1 MKKLPNVLAGFV
13 MMITSCAT
21 TAKFP
26 VSTVAPAAEISAK
39 KTMDKNKN
47 YVIELLALNL
57 TSTDRLNPPKNH
69 YNVWIVTEQ
78 NEYKNLGQIMNVN
91 AKKGYFKTLSPF
103 NPQVIIL
110 TAEDEGNR
118 PMPAGIEIARA
129 SFKK

>member
-1 MKKLPNVLAGFV
+1 MKTTQTILLSLATLLAG
-13 MMITSCAT
+13 CAT
-21 TAKFP
+21 SAKFP
-26 VSTVAPAAEISAK
+26 ISTVAPAAVITAK
-39 KTMDKNKN
+39 KTVDKNKN
-47 YVIELLALNL
+47 YVIELLALHL
-57 TSTDRLNPPKNH
+57 SSADRLNPPKNH
-69 YNVWIVTEQ
+69 YSVWIVTEQ

>member
-1 MKKLPNVLAGFV
+1 MILLSLTTLLAG
-13 MMITSCAT
+13 CAT
-21 TAKFP
+21 SAKFP
-26 VSTVAPAAEISAK
+26 ISTVAPAAVITAK
-39 KTMDKNKN
+39 KTVDKNKN
-47 YVIELLALNL
+47 YVIELLALHL
-57 TSTDRLNPPKNH
+57 SSADRLNPPKDH
-69 YNVWIVTEQ
+69 YSVWIVTEQ

-91 AKKGYFKTLSPF
+91 AKRGYFKTLSPF

>member
-57 TSTDRLNPPKNH
+57 TSTDHLNPPKNH

>member
-1 MKKLPNVLAGFV
+1 MKNILMILLSLTTLLAG
-13 MMITSCAT
+13 CAT
-21 TAKFP
+21 SAKFP
-26 VSTVAPAAEISAK
+26 ISTVAPAAVITAK
-39 KTMDKNKN
+39 KTVDKNKN
-47 YVIELLALNL
+47 YVIELLALHL
-57 TSTDRLNPPKNH
+57 SSADRLNPPKNH
-69 YNVWIVTEQ
+69 YSVWIVTEQ

-91 AKKGYFKTLSPF
+91 AKRGYFKTLSPF

>member
-91 AKKGYFKTLSPF
+91 AKRGYFKTLSPF
-103 NPQVIIL
+103 NPHVIIL